1 MIDEFRQHGRIAL
14 RPVTALSLV
23 LMSAAGTHGGL
34 LDPLNF
40 ASQGTLNLGA
50 GSYTINTTTGQL
62 LDSGNNVLF
71 TGVTFNQGIP
81 GGAPF
86 QGWDPTIRV
95 FDFDSISVASGA
107 TIRVTGDNLL
117 ALLSRSN
124 VTLNGVLDGSGFVGH
139 QGTGGLGGTGDGIGG
154 DGGPGGGKGGDGAID
169 PPPANGTS
177 GDGPGG
183 GFGGFGGLN
192 TRGNGG
198 GFGGRGG
205 GGFGG
210 LVDGSTYGD
219 LKQFLQAGSGGGSAG
234 RDLFLTHGPGG
245 GGGGGGI
252 ELSALSS
259 ISIGSLGTLEARGGI
274 GGGGGMTLAGG
285 GSGGG
290 LILGAPSIAELGS
303 VDAGAGNFDGGGG
316 RVLFITNSDFST
328 LHANVA
334 PGDVFGEAGTVDFE
348 RFGPTGNP
356 VPEPST
362 LALAAAAAATL
373 LLYNRRRRA

>member
-1 MIDEFRQHGRIAL
+1 MAM
-14 RPVTALSLV
+14 RPVIGMALV
-23 LMSAAGTHGGL
+23 LMSSAAAQAGL
-34 LDPLNF
+34 LDPLSF

-62 LDSGNNVLF
+62 LDSANNVLF
-71 TGVTFNQGIP
+71 TGVSFSQGIP
-81 GGAPF
+81 AGAPF
-86 QGWDPTIRV
+86 QGWYPTISV
-95 FDFDSISVASGA
+95 FDFDSINLAAGA
-107 TIRVTGDNLL
+107 TIRASGDNLL
-117 ALLSRSN
+117 ALLSRST

-139 QGTGGLGGTGDGIGG
+139 QGTGSLGGTGDGIGG
-154 DGGPGGGKGGDGAID
+154 DGGPGGGKGGDGATD

-177 GDGPGG
+177 GAGPGG

-192 TRGNGG
+192 SRGNGG

-234 RDLFLTHGPGG
+234 RDLFLTRGPGG
-245 GGGGGGI
+245 GGAGGGI

-259 ISIGSLGTLEARGGI
+259 ISIGTLGALDAHGGA
-274 GGGGGMTLAGG
+274 GGGGGTTLAGG

-290 LILGAPSIAELGS
+290 LILGAPDIVNLGL

-316 RVLFITNSDFST
+316 RVLFITDSDFST

-334 PGDVFGEAGTVDFE
+334 PGDVFGEAGTVDYE
-348 RFGPTGNP
+348 RFSPNGNP
-356 VPEPST
+356 IPEPST

-373 LLYNRRRRA
+373 LIYKRRRSA